1 VYMVVMWMGLMYV
14 CNAANVIQNVHIAH
28 AGDNSR
34 MAISWLTS
42 QPTFT
47 SMVFYGTSPSSLN
60 MNATSTSQTSY
71 DNNAGWNHNVVLT
84 NLKPGTTYYYVCGDP
99 TWALSSTFQFTTL
112 QSSFVSTTIAAY
124 GDLGIDNSANTISQL
139 INRTANNDFGL
150 FVHMGDISY
159 ANDHPLRYEDTWNTW
174 FSSMEPIMSTV
185 PYMVAAGNHESWCR
199 NPVCAVQTFNFTT
212 YNEKFRM
219 PGNESGSGTNLFYSF
234 DYYNI
239 HFVVIDTESDYPGA
253 PFLDPSPKQEMK
265 EQYYLQEN
273 WLHEDLS
280 KAVANRDNV
289 PWIILFGHRAIYS
302 PTEQDNGIPTGY
314 AAHVQSFFEP
324 ILKQYD
330 VDIYLAGHVH
340 AYSRT
345 YPIYNNT
352 ESGTGFNNPS
362 DPVHIVAGGAGNR
375 EGVSTFPTTKP
386 TWYAG
391 GNDETYGYGTI
402 TANQDSLVWKY
413 YLSNTGE
420 EYDSFTLQK
429 TI

>member
-1 VYMVVMWMGLMYV
+1 M
-14 CNAANVIQNVHIAH
+14 NIQVFWNI
-28 AGDNSR
+28 
-34 MAISWLTS
+34 
-42 QPTFT
+42 PT
-47 SMVFYGTSPSSLN
+47 P
-60 MNATSTSQTSY
+60 
-71 DNNAGWNHNVVLT
+71 
-84 NLKPGTTYYYVCGDP
+84 
-99 TWALSSTFQFTTL
+99 L

-253 PFLDPSPKQEMK
+253 PFLVPSPKQEMK

-273 WLHEDLS
+273 WLHEGLLY
-280 KAVANRDNV
+280 
-289 PWIILFGHRAIYS
+289 I
-302 PTEQDNGIPTGY
+302 
-314 AAHVQSFFEP
+314 
-324 ILKQYD
+324 
-330 VDIYLAGHVH
+330 
-340 AYSRT
+340 
-345 YPIYNNT
+345 
-352 ESGTGFNNPS
+352 
-362 DPVHIVAGGAGNR
+362 
-375 EGVSTFPTTKP
+375 
-386 TWYAG
+386 
-391 GNDETYGYGTI
+391 
-402 TANQDSLVWKY
+402 
-413 YLSNTGE
+413 LSN
-420 EYDSFTLQK
+420 
-429 TI
+429 